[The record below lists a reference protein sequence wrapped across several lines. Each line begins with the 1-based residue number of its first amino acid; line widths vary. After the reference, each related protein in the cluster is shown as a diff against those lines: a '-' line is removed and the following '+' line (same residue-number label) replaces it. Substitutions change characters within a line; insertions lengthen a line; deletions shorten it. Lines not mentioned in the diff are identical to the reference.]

1 MSRTSASNA
10 ANTICITGKLTVY
23 NETVG
28 ILCPNTPAFLE
39 CLFGIPAA
47 GAVHVGVNYR
57 LKQEDIHYIFSHAE
71 VDLIIVDRE
80 YLPLLE
86 GFNPAIK
93 RIVDDDT
100 DATEGELSGEFDDVI
115 RMGLEWDHKY
125 GTGWD
130 GLVTEAPD
138 EDETCALAY
147 TSGTTSR
154 PKVGDFRGSNW
165 IQES

>member
-1 MSRTSASNA
+1 MSRASASNA
-10 ANTICITGKLTVY
+10 ANTICITGKLTGY

-57 LKQEDIHYIFSHAE
+57 LKREDIHYIFSHAE

-80 YLPLLE
+80 YLPLLD

-154 PKVGDFRGSNW
+154 PKVGVSWG
-165 IQES
+165 Q